1 MITWISEK
9 LKLLEEKATAP
20 GASAFQKNTYDFF
33 RREVTQHYKTI
44 VAINV
49 DASIKLV
56 RESLGDNHKD
66 IID

>member
-1 MITWISEK
+1 VISWISEK
-9 LKLLEEKATAP
+9 LKLLEEKAVGSP
-20 GASAFQKNTYDFF
+20 IQKTIYENF